1 MQLRVLE
8 ELFRKGT
15 ETPSTS
21 QIQKITSQLR
31 RYGNVEGKNV
41 FYWFQN
47 HKARERRKR
56 RRAGNIEESASSS
69 AQGLSKAKETNCS
82 CGELTEDQESE
93 RKDNERRNMDYLQII
108 SSINTAATTS
118 SVASKITQKII
129 QLPSS
134 SSISP
139 QLNCKENEDDN
150 EDPRTLELFPLN
162 KKDDVGEEDNNKG
175 LISLS
180 ESKSKKFCANEEE
193 VSYHQFF

>member
-8 ELFRKGT
+8 ELYRKGT

-21 QIQKITSQLR
+21 QIQKITSKLR

-56 RRAGNIEESASSS
+56 RRAGKTEETASCS
-69 AQGLSKAKETNCS
+69 AQGLSKAKETNCTS
-82 CGELTEDQESE
+82 GEHAEDQEFE
-93 RKDNERRNMDYLQII
+93 RKDNECRNMDYFKMIP
-108 SSINTAATTS
+108 SINIAATTS

-134 SSISP
+134 S
-139 QLNCKENEDDN
+139 KENEDDNN

-162 KKDDVGEEDNNKG
+162 KKDEEEDNKS

-180 ESKSKKFCANEEE
+180 ESESKKFCANEE
-193 VSYHQFF
+193 VSYHHQFFEFLPSR